1 MSKLQN
7 FKSEYLRISVAQE
20 AARLIQEH
28 GLEDFRVAKNKAAKH
43 FGVGTWRSLPTNQ
56 EIELALAER
65 QRIFRAEQHPLMLLR
80 LRKTATTIM
89 RQLQA
94 FRPRLVGAVLN
105 GNVTEHSPV
114 DLHLFSDA
122 AEDVGENLYN
132 QGIAHQFAE
141 RRYRFRR
148 NVLTALP
155 GYRFHFSGIEIFV
168 TVFPERLQSH
178 APLSPIDGRPM
189 QRVNVC
195 GVERLLKNH

>member
-20 AARLIQEH
+20 AARLIQDH
-28 GLEDFRVAKNKAAKH
+28 GLEDVRAAKKTAAES
-43 FGVGTWRSLPTNQ
+43 FGAGNRRSLPTNK

-65 QRIFRAEQHPLMLLR
+65 QRIFRAEQHPLMLLC
-80 LRKTATTIM
+80 LRETSTTVM

-94 FRPRLVGAVLN
+94 FRPRLVGTVLS

-122 AEDVGENLYN
+122 AEEVGEKLYA
-132 QGIAHQFAE
+132 QGIAHQFVE
-141 RRYRFRR
+141 RRYRLRR
-148 NVLTALP
+148 NTLTALP
-155 GYRFHFSGIEIFV
+155 GYRFYFSGIKIFV
-168 TVFPERLQSH
+168 TVFPEQLQSH

-189 QRVNVC
+189 QRANLC
-195 GVERLLKNH
+195 EVERLLKNH